1 VCCYAMFLIALS
13 KIALAVLLAMGP
25 LFIGFRLFE
34 GTRRLFDAWLAQL
47 ANYGFITVLTVLV
60 GALLLNL
67 IQNYATQTAARGAA
81 LATVDALDMLL
92 ASVIVLLV
100 LRQIMPIA
108 ASLAGGSSLSTMGT
122 WSRGVGGFMRSLP
135 SRIIR

>member
-1 VCCYAMFLIALS
+1 
-13 KIALAVLLAMGP
+13 
-25 LFIGFRLFE
+25 
-34 GTRRLFDAWLAQL
+34 
-47 ANYGFITVLTVLV
+47 
-60 GALLLNL
+60 LLNL
-67 IQNYATQTAARGAA
+67 MQAYATQTAARGAA

-108 ASLAGGSSLSTMGT
+108 ASLAGGSSLSTMGA
-122 WSRGVGGFMRSLP
+122 WSRGLGTFVRTLP